1 MKKIILVVLALIVA
15 ACSTSSEY
23 DQKLKQWT
31 DAGVSHYRYDLVIG
45 CFCPFSQDMP
55 LTIEVKDGQV
65 VSITNVEGVLL
76 DASNP
81 SYQYY
86 LEYATIDLLFAELKS
101 EMAEAEELTV
111 AYDPQYGFPSEVW
124 IDRFKLAVDDEMS
137 LQVTNFEVL
146 E

>member
-101 EMAEAEELTV
+101 EMTEAEELTV

-124 IDRFKLAVDDEMS
+124 IDRIKLAVDDEMS

>member
-124 IDRFKLAVDDEMS
+124 IDRIKLAVDDEMS

>member
-55 LTIEVKDGQV
+55 LTIEVKDGKV

-101 EMAEAEELTV
+101 EMTEAEELTV
-111 AYDPQYGFPSEVW
+111 VYDPQYGFPSEVW

-137 LQVTNFEVL
+137 LQVTNFEGL

>member
-101 EMAEAEELTV
+101 EMTEAEELTV
-111 AYDPQYGFPSEVW
+111 VYDPQYGFPSEVW
-124 IDRFKLAVDDEMS
+124 IDRIKLAVDDEMS

>member
-111 AYDPQYGFPSEVW
+111 VYDPQYGFPSEVW
-124 IDRFKLAVDDEMS
+124 IDRIKLAVDDEMS

>member
-81 SYQYY
+81 SYQHY

-101 EMAEAEELTV
+101 EMTEAEELTV

-124 IDRFKLAVDDEMS
+124 IDRIKLAVDDEMS

>member
-55 LTIEVKDGQV
+55 LTIEVKDGQI

-124 IDRFKLAVDDEMS
+124 IDRIKLAVDDEMS

>member
-101 EMAEAEELTV
+101 EMTEAEELTV
-111 AYDPQYGFPSEVW
+111 VYDPQYGFPSEVW

>member
-76 DASNP
+76 NASNP

-124 IDRFKLAVDDEMS
+124 IDRIKLAVDDEMS